1 MPAVRDDHEDG
12 RLNVLMTEGE
22 HAWVEQL
29 PRLLGPHGVRA
40 ILAPDVGAAIRRIR
54 EGPVHAVVVDTTVP
68 MERGEHRDR
77 REERREAEEDSGGL
91 KLLRVIQRIEP
102 APPTVVVR
110 DRRFDRRHDD
120 RLLSE
125 ALRLD
130 AFSVLDQPVQLE
142 QLLDVLRRLI
152 ERHYGGRW
160 PGTPPGGGVDR
171 ERPGGGPFEQDDEL
185 RRW

>member
-1 MPAVRDDHEDG
+1 MPAVRSEFDSDAS

-22 HAWVEQL
+22 QSWVQQL
-29 PRLLGPHGVRA
+29 PRLLQPQGVRA
-40 ILAPDVGAAIRRIR
+40 ILAPDVDEAVRVIRR
-54 EGPVHAVVVDTTVP
+54 GPVHAVVVDMAVP
-68 MERGEHRDR
+68 MA
-77 REERREAEEDSGGL
+77 REESEERERAADSASESSPGGL
-91 KLLRVIQRIEP
+91 KLLRVIRRLEP

-110 DRRFDRRHDD
+110 GRRFDRRVDD

-125 ALRLD
+125 ALKLE

-160 PGTPPGGGVDR
+160 PGIN
-171 ERPGGGPFEQDDEL
+171 ERPRRDE
-185 RRW
+185 